1 MLFEDVK
8 LPFVLGPAFVVVGL
22 AVAIAR
28 TRIDSQATAMTKEVK
43 CLQQITFATG
53 AMLVLLVS
61 LLPTTPSLSTF
72 GLPKTP
78 SDLDSPERVLRYLQ
92 TYNKALTRTIDVT
105 FWALFVFVW
114 WFLAAVYSVSRAATA
129 VNRGRKRR
137 PETDRHNP

>member
-1 MLFEDVK
+1 L
-8 LPFVLGPAFVVVGL
+8 
-22 AVAIAR
+22 
-28 TRIDSQATAMTKEVK
+28 TKEVK
-43 CLQQITFATG
+43 RLQQITFATG
-53 AMLVLLVS
+53 VMLVLLVL

-114 WFLAAVYSVSRAATA
+114 WFLAAVYSVSRVATV
-129 VNRGRKRR
+129 VNRQGPK
-137 PETDRHNP
+137 

>member
-22 AVAIAR
+22 AVAIASA
-28 TRIDSQATAMTKEVK
+28 RIDSQATALTKEVK
-43 CLQQITFATG
+43 RLQQITFATG
-53 AMLVLLVS
+53 VMLVLLVL

-114 WFLAAVYSVSRAATA
+114 WFLAAVYSVSRVATV
-129 VNRGRKRR
+129 VNRQGPK
-137 PETDRHNP
+137 